1 MDTADTATSSSTN
14 ASSHTNDEAAEAAEA
29 VRSVSALLIQV
40 RQGLSFL
47 QGAPDAP
54 EWSEA
59 MFAEMPRTQMALRW
73 GLCVTMSP
81 YRAEVLPEKAEHIRQ
96 VFAEEIA
103 QSIVPRVEAMVAA
116 VPDVAQLFERIARLA
131 AKLAR
136 CQRTLAI
143 LRAELARLRGGPD
156 RSGIAAIKAERK
168 VMVAEE
174 LRVREERDT
183 LVRAVRAV
191 CSQEEARRLAAA
203 AAALAHASA

>member
-1 MDTADTATSSSTN
+1 MDTADTATTN

-47 QGAPDAP
+47 QGTE

-73 GLCVTMSP
+73 GLCVTMTP

-96 VFAEEIA
+96 VFADEIA

-168 VMVAEE
+168 AMVAEE
-174 LRVREERDT
+174 LRVREERDA